1 MTAHVNYI
9 TSLGIFFSCIG
20 RIMIFKGNILK
31 ERTYFFFTLNHKV
44 EHTAKFLKTVYNFI
58 LKASMFSYEE
68 DQNIKL

>member
-9 TSLGIFFSCIG
+9 MSLGIFFSCIG

-31 ERTYFFFTLNHKV
+31 GRIYFFKLNHKI
-44 EHTAKFLKTVYNFI
+44 EHTATFLKAVYNFI

-68 DQNIKL
+68 DQNINL